1 MAQMKKKQIAKA
13 DNSNLNAMM
22 NAYDSLSDEEWNALT
37 TVLKGLTDGEM
48 DAHDFANAIMTALQ
62 HVGDEGYTA
71 STKKSK
77 LSKEYRVNTDRDID
91 IDIMAGELTVRV
103 SDVQSGWAKNKQID
117 VMNLPWQIVGDITEI
132 LGENWNEI
140 PQFVA
145 IENSLVEQYDEH
157 WQEVDRQ
164 LHEQN
169 GWKSTKKSKSV
180 KKEYDENVFD
190 EKLKQALIDRGI
202 NVTSIERFM
211 GDGDYIVTVAD
222 WDESTKGALEQCF
235 KRVLPF
241 AYEHGTTPSEYE
253 YRCLDEMISQSDW
266 WVDKSTKKS
275 MKEQSFSE
283 MVDARRRL
291 NRKGRQ

>member
-1 MAQMKKKQIAKA
+1 MATDSFVKRKK
-13 DNSNLNAMM
+13 NL
-22 NAYDSLSDEEWNALT
+22 E
-37 TVLKGLTDGEM
+37 EM
-48 DAHDFANAIMTALQ
+48 DTILHDMSESAKKLMQLDAEYGTYNTEELKSEIDNMIYWLEQELGNF
-62 HVGDEGYTA
+62 DEYNA

-77 LSKEYRVNTDRDID
+77 LKKEYRVNTDREID

-117 VMNLPWQIVGDITEI
+117 VMNLPWQIVGNITEI
-132 LGENWNEI
+132 LGENWDEI

-145 IENSLVEQYDEH
+145 IENALVEKYDEH

-164 LHEQN
+164 LREQN

-202 NVTSIERFM
+202 NVTSLERFM

-222 WDESTKGALEQCF
+222 WNESTRGALERCF

-241 AYEHGTTPSEYE
+241 AYEQGMTPSEYS
-253 YRCLDEMISQSDW
+253 YRCVDEMISQSDW

-275 MKEQSFSE
+275 MKEQSFSD

-291 NRKGRQ
+291 NRKG